1 MVEMKLTKKL
11 LVGLVVLA
19 LMAGMALTAFAA
31 DPKLAINVGEANDK
45 GEVKVDLILKN
56 AAGLMDG
63 AFYLKYDD
71 AAYTF
76 DKVSTGIDV
85 RNSEETS
92 FVTGTPE
99 GTTMVTCAFAIA
111 EKVVAVDDEDFPVNV
126 DNFVLMTVTF
136 KIKDAAKAK
145 KAAFEAGT
153 IDNEPIKVND
163 AKVNVA
169 KVTLAPKE
177 EEATTAPAT
186 TTTAP
191 ATTTTKPTT
200 IPKTGLSSG
209 DALASAAIA
218 TLAVAAAAFVV
229 TKKKK

>member
-1 MVEMKLTKKL
+1 MKLTKKL

-45 GEVKVDLILKN
+45 GEVKVNVILKN

-63 AFYLKYDD
+63 AFYLKFDGD
-71 AAYTF
+71 AYSYV
-76 DKVSTGIDV
+76 KMSPGIDTK
-85 RNSEETS
+85 NSGATI
-92 FVTGTPE
+92 VGDLITGT
-99 GTTMVTCAFAIA
+99 TTVSGAFAIPT
-111 EKVVAVDDEDFPVNV
+111 KVEASDDEDEPVNA
-126 DNFVLMTVTF
+126 DNFVLMVVTL
-136 KIKDAAKAK
+136 KVKDAAKAK

-153 IDNEPIKVND
+153 IDNEPITVND

-177 EEATTAPAT
+177 EETTTAAPAT

-191 ATTTTKPTT
+191 ATTKPTT

>member
-45 GEVKVDLILKN
+45 GEVKVNVILKN

-63 AFYLKYDD
+63 AFYLKFDGD
-71 AAYTF
+71 AYSYV
-76 DKVSTGIDV
+76 KMSPGIDTK
-85 RNSEETS
+85 NSGATI
-92 FVTGTPE
+92 VGDLITGTTSVS
-99 GTTMVTCAFAIA
+99 GAFAIPT
-111 EKVVAVDDEDFPVNV
+111 KVEASDDEDEPVNA
-126 DNFVLMTVTF
+126 DNFVLMVVTL
-136 KIKDAAKAK
+136 KVKDAAKAK

-153 IDNEPIKVND
+153 IENEPITVND

-177 EEATTAPAT
+177 EETTTAAPAT

-191 ATTTTKPTT
+191 ATTKPTT

>member
-45 GEVKVDLILKN
+45 GEVKVNVILKN

-63 AFYLKYDD
+63 AFYLKFDGD
-71 AAYTF
+71 AYSYV
-76 DKVSTGIDV
+76 KMSPGIDTK
-85 RNSEETS
+85 NSGATI
-92 FVTGTPE
+92 VGDLITGTTSVS
-99 GTTMVTCAFAIA
+99 GAFAIPT
-111 EKVVAVDDEDFPVNV
+111 KVEASDDEDEPVNA
-126 DNFVLMTVTF
+126 DNFVLMVVTL
-136 KIKDAAKAK
+136 KVKDAAKAK

-177 EEATTAPAT
+177 EETTTAPAT

-191 ATTTTKPTT
+191 ATTKPTT

>member
-1 MVEMKLTKKL
+1 MKLTKKL

-45 GEVKVDLILKN
+45 GEVKVNVILKN

-63 AFYLKYDD
+63 AFYLKFDG
-71 AAYTF
+71 AAYSYVKMSPGIDT
-76 DKVSTGIDV
+76 KNSTGATIVGDLI
-85 RNSEETS
+85 
-92 FVTGTPE
+92 P
-99 GTTMVTCAFAIA
+99 GTTTVSGAFAIPT
-111 EKVVAVDDEDFPVNV
+111 KVEASDDEDEPVNA
-126 DNFVLMTVTF
+126 DNFVLMVVTL
-136 KIKDAAKAK
+136 KVKDAAKAK

-153 IDNEPIKVND
+153 IENEPITVND

-177 EEATTAPAT
+177 EETTTAPAT

-191 ATTTTKPTT
+191 AQQSP
-200 IPKTGLSSG
+200 PQSRRPVFPPVMLLHPLLSLHS
-209 DALASAAIA
+209 LLLQLHS
-218 TLAVAAAAFVV
+218 
-229 TKKKK
+229 

>member
-45 GEVKVDLILKN
+45 GEVKVNVILKN

-63 AFYLKYDD
+63 AFYLKFDGD
-71 AAYTF
+71 AYSYV
-76 DKVSTGIDV
+76 KMSPGIDTK
-85 RNSEETS
+85 NSGATI
-92 FVTGTPE
+92 VGDLITGTTSVS
-99 GTTMVTCAFAIA
+99 GAFAIPT
-111 EKVVAVDDEDFPVNV
+111 KVEASDDEDEPVNA
-126 DNFVLMTVTF
+126 DNFVLMTVTL
-136 KIKDAAKAK
+136 KVKDAAKAK

-153 IDNEPIKVND
+153 IENEPITVND

-177 EEATTAPAT
+177 EETTTAPAT

-191 ATTTTKPTT
+191 ATTKPTT

>member
-45 GEVKVDLILKN
+45 GEVKVNVILKN

-63 AFYLKYDD
+63 AFYLKFDGD
-71 AAYTF
+71 AYSYV
-76 DKVSTGIDV
+76 KMSPGIDTK
-85 RNSEETS
+85 NSGATI
-92 FVTGTPE
+92 VGDLITGTTSVS
-99 GTTMVTCAFAIA
+99 GAFAIPT
-111 EKVVAVDDEDFPVNV
+111 KVEASDDEDEPVNA
-126 DNFVLMTVTF
+126 DNFVLMVVTL
-136 KIKDAAKAK
+136 KVKDAAKAK

-153 IDNEPIKVND
+153 IENEPITVND

-177 EEATTAPAT
+177 EETTTAPAT

-191 ATTTTKPTT
+191 ATTKPTT

>member
-45 GEVKVDLILKN
+45 GEVKVNVILKN

-63 AFYLKYDD
+63 AFYLKFDGD
-71 AAYTF
+71 AYSYV
-76 DKVSTGIDV
+76 KMSPGIDTK
-85 RNSEETS
+85 NSGATI
-92 FVTGTPE
+92 VGDLITGTTSVS
-99 GTTMVTCAFAIA
+99 GAFAIPT
-111 EKVVAVDDEDFPVNV
+111 KVEASDDEDEPVNA
-126 DNFVLMTVTF
+126 DNFVLMVVTL
-136 KIKDAAKAK
+136 KVKDAAKAK

-153 IDNEPIKVND
+153 IDNEPITVND

-177 EEATTAPAT
+177 EETTTAAPAT

-191 ATTTTKPTT
+191 ATTKPTT

>member
-45 GEVKVDLILKN
+45 GEVKVNVILKN

-63 AFYLKYDD
+63 AFYLKFDGD
-71 AAYTF
+71 AYSYV
-76 DKVSTGIDV
+76 KMSPGIDTK
-85 RNSEETS
+85 NSGATI
-92 FVTGTPE
+92 VGDLITGT
-99 GTTMVTCAFAIA
+99 TTVSGAFAIPT
-111 EKVVAVDDEDFPVNV
+111 KVEASDDEDEPVNA
-126 DNFVLMTVTF
+126 DNFVLMVVTL
-136 KIKDAAKAK
+136 KVKDAAKAK

-153 IDNEPIKVND
+153 IENEPITVND

-177 EEATTAPAT
+177 EETTTAAPAT

-191 ATTTTKPTT
+191 ATTKPTT

>member
-92 FVTGTPE
+92 FVTGTPK

-177 EEATTAPAT
+177 EETTTAPAT

-191 ATTTTKPTT
+191 ATTKPTT

>member
-1 MVEMKLTKKL
+1 MKLTKKL

-45 GEVKVDLILKN
+45 GEVKVNVILKN

-63 AFYLKYDD
+63 AFYLKFDGD
-71 AAYTF
+71 AYSYV
-76 DKVSTGIDV
+76 KMSPGIDTK
-85 RNSEETS
+85 NSGATI
-92 FVTGTPE
+92 VGDLITGTTSVS
-99 GTTMVTCAFAIA
+99 GAFAIPT
-111 EKVVAVDDEDFPVNV
+111 KVEASDDEDEPVNA
-126 DNFVLMTVTF
+126 DNFVLMVVTL
-136 KIKDAAKAK
+136 KVKDAAKAK

-153 IDNEPIKVND
+153 IENEPITVND

-177 EEATTAPAT
+177 EETTTAAPAT

-191 ATTTTKPTT
+191 ATTKPTT

>member
-45 GEVKVDLILKN
+45 GEVKVNVILKN

-63 AFYLKYDD
+63 AFYLKFDGD
-71 AAYTF
+71 AYSYV
-76 DKVSTGIDV
+76 KMSPGIDTK
-85 RNSEETS
+85 NSGATI
-92 FVTGTPE
+92 VGDLITGTTSVS
-99 GTTMVTCAFAIA
+99 GAFAIPT
-111 EKVVAVDDEDFPVNV
+111 KVEASDDEDEPVNA
-126 DNFVLMTVTF
+126 DNFVLMVVTL
-136 KIKDAAKAK
+136 KVKDAAKAK

-153 IDNEPIKVND
+153 IENEPITVND

-177 EEATTAPAT
+177 EETTTAPAT